1 MKKYLRIFYL
11 LQLLRNEN
19 RRGKNPSIEFI
30 IRKLEERFVE
40 EKTGF
45 SERTIKRDI
54 AIIRNVFHI
63 EVRYESGGYFIDEE
77 SVENSI
83 ITDTVEAFEIFSSV
97 NLQTGMPD
105 FVLAENRKPTGN
117 EHFHFLVKAILANSE
132 ISFIYR
138 KYFPEEESQIFIAP
152 YALKES
158 RNRWYLIGV
167 KRGENELKA
176 FGLDRISFPATEE
189 RKFKP
194 KFSIEEVKAHFT
206 DSFAMFTDAEVEK
219 VILKFDKRDGNY
231 IKSFPIH
238 PSQTV
243 TEDENSVTVT
253 LQIRITLDFMMELMS
268 RAWSLEVIEPLSLR
282 EKLAGIFKNAAGRN
296 G

>member
-54 AIIRNVFHI
+54 AIIRNEFHI

-138 KYFPEEESQIFIAP
+138 KYFPEEESQIFVAP

-158 RNRWYLIGV
+158 RNRWYLI
-167 KRGENELKA
+167 
-176 FGLDRISFPATEE
+176 
-189 RKFKP
+189 
-194 KFSIEEVKAHFT
+194 
-206 DSFAMFTDAEVEK
+206 
-219 VILKFDKRDGNY
+219 
-231 IKSFPIH
+231 
-238 PSQTV
+238 
-243 TEDENSVTVT
+243 
-253 LQIRITLDFMMELMS
+253 
-268 RAWSLEVIEPLSLR
+268 
-282 EKLAGIFKNAAGRN
+282 
-296 G
+296 

>member
-1 MKKYLRIFYL
+1 MGR
-11 LQLLRNEN
+11 
-19 RRGKNPSIEFI
+19 NPSIGFL

-54 AIIRNVFHI
+54 AIIRNEFHI
-63 EVRYESGGYFIDEE
+63 EVRYENGGYFIDEE
-77 SVENSI
+77 SVDNSI

-138 KYFPEEESQIFIAP
+138 KYFPEEESQIFVAP

-176 FGLDRISFPATEE
+176 FGLDRISFPARED

-194 KFSIEEVKAHFT
+194 KFSVEEVKAHFA

-238 PSQTV
+238 PSQTL
-243 TEDENSVTVT
+243 TEDKNSVTVT

-296 G
+296 GL